1 MLNNNALSGEEDKA
15 QQLMILREVLMNK
28 PNDAAAWFQL
38 ASLIGDPERV
48 KFCLEQVLKID
59 PKHAGA
65 RLRLEA
71 MRGSQPDPHPETA
84 PVDSWEESRCP
95 FIGLVNDP
103 QSLTAYPS
111 PQNYCHRFTDPRSV
125 KLEYQQQHCLGILH
139 RRCLVFQRGEKAAL
153 QPAKEK
159 PVLRS
164 PKEKP
169 AVKPLG

>member
-1 MLNNNALSGEEDKA
+1 MLDKNTLSGDEDKA

-28 PNDAAAWFQL
+28 PHDAAAWFQL

-71 MRGSQPDPHPETA
+71 MRGNEPAPQPEAGGVT
-84 PVDSWEESRCP
+84 SWEEARCP

-111 PQNYCHRFTDPRSV
+111 LQNYCHRFTDPKPV
-125 KLEYQQQHCLGILH
+125 KLEYQQQYCLGILH
-139 RRCLVFQRGEKAAL
+139 HRCLVFQRGEKAAL

-159 PVLRS
+159 PVIRA